1 MDLILR
7 EAQEQDVPA
16 VIELIRELADFEGE
30 PHEVEITHEELLKD
44 GFGAQPAFQIFIA
57 EKEAEIV
64 GMAFFYERYSTWKGR
79 SLHLEDLIVRKQH
92 RNNGVGM
99 ALYSKVMHYAVEQGI
114 KRVSWEVLDWNTV
127 AIDFYE
133 STGAK
138 ILQGWQVVQ
147 MQEKALKEF
156 VNNN

>member
-1 MDLILR
+1 MNLPRLATKKDMPRVL
-7 EAQEQDVPA
+7 
-16 VIELIRELADFEGE
+16 ELIKELAIFEKQ
-30 PHEVEITHEELLKD
+30 PDAVEVTLEDLLHD
-44 GFGAQPAFQIFIA
+44 GFGKHPKFVCYVI
-57 EKEAEIV
+57 EINTKV
-64 GMAFFYERYSTWKGR
+64 EGLALIYPRYSTWKGR

>member
-1 MDLILR
+1 MELILR

-30 PHEVEITHEELLKD
+30 PHEVEITEEELLKD
-44 GFGAQPAFQIFIA
+44 GFGPEPAFRIFIA
-57 EKEAEIV
+57 EKAGDIL
-64 GMAFFYERYSTWKGR
+64 GMAFIYERYSTWKGR

-92 RNNGVGM
+92 RKNGVGM
-99 ALYSKVMHYAVEQGI
+99 ALYSKVMQYAVSKNI

-138 ILQGWQVVQ
+138 ILKGWQVVQ
-147 MQEKALKEF
+147 MQEQALKEF